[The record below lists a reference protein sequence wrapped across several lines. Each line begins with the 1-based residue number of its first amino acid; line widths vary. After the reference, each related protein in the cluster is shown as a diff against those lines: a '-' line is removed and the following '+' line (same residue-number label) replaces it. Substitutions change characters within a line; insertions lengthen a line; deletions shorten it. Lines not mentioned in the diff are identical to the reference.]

1 MKPRHAAALALV
13 GCLLSLSV
21 LFFDG
26 FATAGGDWSPVRVE
40 TLTLLS
46 ETDYVLVVSPVE
58 QAYPTF
64 PKACAHFEVHG
75 TFSRLDHLY
84 WFLPA
89 SSGGG
94 PTKKQHLAAIR
105 YLRQFVGSDRTINLG
120 AMGSGFLPDP
130 KNPCV
135 AESRALELLEPPKS
149 SAVAVVSYYNSI

>member
-1 MKPRHAAALALV
+1 MNFRQRCRIPLV

-21 LFFDG
+21 LLFDG

-46 ETDYVLVVSPVE
+46 NTDYVLVVSPVE
-58 QAYPTF
+58 QAYSSF

-75 TFSRLDHLY
+75 KFSRLDHLH
-84 WFLPA
+84 WFEPA

-94 PTKKQHLAAIR
+94 PTKKQHLAAIG
-105 YLRQFVGSDRTINLG
+105 YLREFVGSATTINLG
-120 AMGSGFLPDP
+120 EMGYGFLPDP

-135 AESRALELLEPPKS
+135 AESRALELLEPPNS
-149 SAVAVVSYYNSI
+149 YAVAVVSYYNRI